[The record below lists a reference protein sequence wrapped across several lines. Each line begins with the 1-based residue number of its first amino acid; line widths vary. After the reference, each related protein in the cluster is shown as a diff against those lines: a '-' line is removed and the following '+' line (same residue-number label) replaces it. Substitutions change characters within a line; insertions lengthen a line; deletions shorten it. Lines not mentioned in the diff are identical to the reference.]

1 MGRYDV
7 TLVAGMSSTLANINI
22 KEDTILEPQ
31 ETFMLSILSTSSP
44 NTLITGSPDE
54 AIVTIIDNDRKSH

>member
-54 AIVTIIDNDRKSH
+54 AIVTIIDNDRKS

>member
-1 MGRYDV
+1 MGRYNV

-31 ETFMLSILSTSSP
+31 ETFMLSILSTSLP
-44 NTLITGSPDE
+44 ITLITGSPDE
-54 AIVTIIDNDRKSH
+54 AIVTIIDNDRKS

>member
-31 ETFMLSILSTSSP
+31 ETFMLSILSTSRP
-44 NTLITGSPDE
+44 NNLITGSPDE
-54 AIVTIIDNDRKSH
+54 AIVTIIDNDRKS